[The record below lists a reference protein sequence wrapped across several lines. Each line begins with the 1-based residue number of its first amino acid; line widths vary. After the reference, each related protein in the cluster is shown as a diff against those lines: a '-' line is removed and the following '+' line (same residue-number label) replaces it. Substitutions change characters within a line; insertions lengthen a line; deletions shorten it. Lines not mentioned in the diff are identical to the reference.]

1 MSLFEN
7 DEYQWRE
14 TYFILF
20 RDEKHPSANDVRK
33 TLHKLN
39 ARYLIRDVKADE
51 EGRFESLTLESP
63 DDYAAMDIT
72 LVRGDEV
79 TEQTAELVKDLL
91 KSATTAEQ
99 KKQIR
104 ELTEY
109 RCRFD
114 VYHFEQLL
122 FVGRD
127 EESDEDEYMDPGAL
141 LSVMERI
148 AGLCQG
154 IIVDPQ
160 ANVIL

>member
-20 RDEKHPSANDVRK
+20 RDDKHPSADDVRK
-33 TLHKLN
+33 TLQRLN
-39 ARYLIRDVKADE
+39 SRYLIRDVRADE
-51 EGRFESLTLESP
+51 DGRFETLTLESP
-63 DDYAAMDIT
+63 DDYAGMDIS

-79 TEQTAELVKDLL
+79 VEQTAELAKELL
-91 KSATTAEQ
+91 KSATTADQ
-99 KKQIR
+99 KQQIR
-104 ELTEY
+104 ALTTY
-109 RCRFD
+109 RSRFD

-122 FVGRD
+122 FVGRED
-127 EESDEDEYMDPGAL
+127 DNDEDEYMDPGAL

-148 AGLCQG
+148 AALCQG